1 MSPEQEF
8 YRPPMRWFA
17 VYVRSRHE
25 ARVAKHFNDR
35 EIEFFLPQYKEE
47 RKWSDRKVEIE
58 LPLFPGYLFV
68 RMRRSLETLF
78 RVVEVPGV
86 ITIVGRGSSPEAL
99 EDAEIELLR
108 NAMMNPHAAKPHKL
122 MKAGDKVKITRG
134 PLQGAEGF
142 LVREKGKDRVVLTI
156 GTIERSMSVEVDS
169 DAIQITDGYKPVITV
184 SQGGTTAPSG
194 AAWLRDMHAQ
204 FLDSNAGTRGESE

>member
-1 MSPEQEF
+1 MSLQHDYPRDESPHGYHEDF

-25 ARVAKHFNDR
+25 ARVAKHFKDR

-68 RMRRSLETLF
+68 RLRRSLETLL

-99 EDAEIELLR
+99 EDAEIEQLQT
-108 NAMMNPHAAKPHKL
+108 AMSQGKDPRPHAFL
-122 MKAGDKVKITRG
+122 QVGDPVMIMRG
-134 PLQGAEGF
+134 PLGGQAGT
-142 LVREKGKDRVVLTI
+142 LIRMNNKNRVVLKLDLI
-156 GTIERSMSVEVDS
+156 QKAMSVEVDA
-169 DAIQITDGYKPVITV
+169 DAVALIHAGN
-184 SQGGTTAPSG
+184 TTHSG
-194 AAWLRDMHAQ
+194 LRDMHAQ
-204 FLDSNAGTRGESE
+204 FLDSNAGTRGES

>member
-1 MSPEQEF
+1 VIENQEF
-8 YRPPMRWFA
+8 YRPPMRWYA

-25 ARVAKHFNDR
+25 SRVAKHLKDR
-35 EIEFFLPQYKEE
+35 EIEFFLPLYKEE

-68 RMRRSLETLF
+68 RMRRTLENMY

-108 NAMMNPHAAKPHKL
+108 KAMKNPHQAKPHKF
-122 MKAGDKVKITRG
+122 MKAGDKVRVTSG

-142 LVREKGKDRVVLTI
+142 LVREKGKSRVVLQI
-156 GTIERSMSVEVDS
+156 GTIERSMSVEVDA
-169 DAIQITDGYKPVITV
+169 DAVAQRDEYKKVREEFDLPRRI
-184 SQGGTTAPSG
+184 SRSIAR
-194 AAWLRDMHAQ
+194 ARCKR
-204 FLDSNAGTRGESE
+204 AGIHG

>member
-1 MSPEQEF
+1 
-8 YRPPMRWFA
+8 MRWFA

-25 ARVAKHFNDR
+25 ARVAKHFQDR
-35 EIEFFLPQYKEE
+35 EIEYFLPLYKEE

-68 RMRRSLETLF
+68 RMRRTLENMY

-108 NAMMNPHAAKPHKL
+108 KAMKNPHQAKPHKF
-122 MKAGDKVKITRG
+122 MKAGDKVRVTSG

-142 LVREKGKDRVVLTI
+142 LVREKGKSRVVLQI
-156 GTIERSMSVEVDS
+156 GTIERSMSVEVDA
-169 DAIQITDGYKPVITV
+169 DAVAPVTEREE
-184 SQGGTTAPSG
+184 TANDQTFC
-194 AAWLRDMHAQ
+194 R
-204 FLDSNAGTRGESE
+204 

>member
-1 MSPEQEF
+1 MWTPEHEDEGF
-8 YRPPMRWFA
+8 YRPVLRWFA

-25 ARVAKHFNDR
+25 ARVAKHFKDR

-68 RMRRSLETLF
+68 QLRRSLENMW

-122 MKAGDKVKITRG
+122 MKAGDQVKITRG

-156 GTIERSMSVEVDS
+156 GTIERSMSVEVDA
-169 DAIQITDGYKPVITV
+169 DAVEP
-184 SQGGTTAPSG
+184 
-194 AAWLRDMHAQ
+194 LNN
-204 FLDSNAGTRGESE
+204 L